1 MTGRDLERAGPEA
14 RVDRLVGDDPDS
26 SLDARDQ
33 HLLAHER
40 LPALVLGMHS
50 DGDVGHDRLGARRRD
65 DHRARS
71 RRHRIGP
78 RVLHVIERV
87 GALDVIHLE
96 VGVGRL
102 ALRAPVDNPV
112 RAIEMLV
119 LVETDE
125 VRSHRALL
133 RRLHRKVRPRP
144 VQRTAEHPQLLFDA
158 GAVEIHPAPHLF
170 QEFLAADRL
179 ARYSFFGELLLD
191 HVLRDDPG
199 VIRAGHP

>member
-1 MTGRDLERAGPEA
+1 MTLADLEVGLVVTGRDLERAGPEA

-102 ALRAPVDNPV
+102 VLEAPVHDPV
-112 RAIEMLV
+112 GAVEVTLLVQPDEMRPDR
-119 LVETDE
+119 T
-125 VRSHRALL
+125 LL
-133 RRLHRKVRPRP
+133 RRLHREVRPRP
-144 VQRTAEHPQLLFDA
+144 VE
-158 GAVEIHPAPHLF
+158 
-170 QEFLAADRL
+170 
-179 ARYSFFGELLLD
+179 
-191 HVLRDDPG
+191 
-199 VIRAGHP
+199 